1 MKHRVVTVLT
11 VLIVLHGATSPG
23 ALGQVAEGHSRNPA
37 PTFSLKDASGGPVRL
52 SDYKGRVVLLNFWAT
67 WCHGCKTEIPWY
79 MDFQTK
85 YGAQRFTVIG
95 ASMDD
100 GGWKAVKPFIQSHKL
115 NYPVVIAPAN
125 LAKRYGVGEMPLSI
139 LIDRD
144 GRIADSH
151 AGVVDRAA
159 WESEIQRLLNEGK

>member
-1 MKHRVVTVLT
+1 MKNRVMTVL
-11 VLIVLHGATSPG
+11 LCLLVLHSVQRPG
-23 ALGQVAEGHSRNPA
+23 AVGQAAEERSRKPA

-79 MDFQTK
+79 IDLQTK
-85 YGAQRFTVIG
+85 YEAQGFTVIG
-95 ASMDD
+95 ASVDD
-100 GGWKAVKPFIQSHKL
+100 TGWKAVGLFIQSQKV
-115 NYPVVIAPAN
+115 NYPVVIASAN

-151 AGVVDRAA
+151 AGVVDRTT
-159 WESEIQRLLNEGK
+159 WESEIQRLLDEKK